1 MYCDD
6 NDYIMDEKLFIKL
19 YKESLKK
26 VEWCAFEKG
35 VERGILKNRIDVVFH
50 LLRENVSLDIISRT
64 TNFSQEFLRST
75 INILNI
81 NYVFS

>member
-6 NDYIMDEKLFIKL
+6 NDYIVNEKLFIKSFKKYL
-19 YKESLKK
+19 GK

-64 TNFSQEFLRST
+64 TNFSQEFLRS
-75 INILNI
+75 ISNSLNI
-81 NYVFS
+81 KL